1 MKRPGPLLTLLAGLL
16 VGVFLLS
23 LNVTTGVRNASSPS
37 PKSSPSSADT
47 TKESPAAT
55 PPPAPSQT
63 TPSPSPSKTPVPNA
77 GYTGRTDDDSSA
89 VAVTLRDGRAIAY
102 FCDGRAKES
111 WLKGDVNDDGTMR
124 LTGKDGSVLNGT
136 LKEGVG
142 VPPLERSRE
151 WGRIRGTVDID
162 GGHHAFTADR
172 TKKPSG
178 LYRATATV
186 RGAEVDGGWIVLP
199 DGRQVG
205 VLTRD
210 DRPSPAPRINPE
222 TGAVTVDGQR
232 LTARP
237 AAP

>member
-16 VGVFLLS
+16 AGAFLLA
-23 LNVTTGVRNASSPS
+23 LNATTGTKNASSAS
-37 PKSSPSSADT
+37 PPSPSSADT

-55 PPPAPSQT
+55 PSPAPTKT
-63 TPSPSPSKTPVPNA
+63 TPSPSKVPVPNA
-77 GYTGRTDDDSSA
+77 GYAGRTDDDSSA

-111 WLKGDVNDDGTMR
+111 WLKGDMNDDGTMR
-124 LTGKDGSVLNGT
+124 LTGQDGSVLNGT
-136 LKEGVG
+136 LKEGKQ
-142 VPPLERSRE
+142 
-151 WGRIRGTVDID
+151 IRGTVDID
-162 GGHHAFTADR
+162 GGHYAFTADR

-178 LYRATATV
+178 LYRATSTV
-186 RGAEVDGGWIVLP
+186 RGAEIDGGWIVLP

-210 DRPSPAPRINPE
+210 GKPSPAPRIAPE
-222 TGAVTVDGQR
+222 TGTVTVDGQQF
-232 LTARP
+232 TARP